1 MIEDL
6 LKNGASSLGMDLSG
20 EEIDKFKAYL
30 SEILFWNAKM
40 NLTAIKKED
49 DIVVKHFLDSL
60 LPLKVFPITSQSIV
74 DIGAGAGLPGIP
86 IKIVRSAV
94 HLTLLESVGKKVDFL
109 KHVIDK
115 LFLSHTVAIWGR
127 AEDVA
132 GDLREKFDIAISR
145 AVAPLNVLS
154 EYCLPLTKVGG
165 SMIALKSENIE
176 GEIGEAQ
183 GAIKILGGKLKGVHK
198 VKLPTTDIVR
208 SIVIIEK
215 ISKTPEKYPRRAGT
229 AKKKPL

>member
-1 MIEDL
+1 MIDDL
-6 LKNGASSLGMDLSG
+6 LKNGASSLGMDLGG
-20 EEIDKFKAYL
+20 EEIDKFRIYL
-30 SEILFWNAKM
+30 GEILSWNDKM

-60 LPLKVFPITSQSIV
+60 LPLKVFPIVSQSIV
-74 DIGAGAGLPGIP
+74 DVGAGAGLPGIP
-86 IKIVRSAV
+86 IKIVRGAV
-94 HLTLLESVGKKVDFL
+94 PLTLLESTGKKVDFL
-109 KHVIDK
+109 KHVINK

-127 AEDVA
+127 VEEAAV
-132 GDLREKFDIAISR
+132 DLREKFDVSISR
-145 AVAPLNVLS
+145 AVAPLNVLC
-154 EYCLPLTKVGG
+154 EYCLPLTKAGG

-183 GAIKILGGKLKGVHK
+183 NAIKILGGKLKEVHK

-229 AKKKPL
+229 AKRKPL